1 MIISTRPLK
10 LLPLLLVLGG
20 EQVAWEFFYKDADEP
35 VLVTYRTLLLVLSLG
50 LALWYWRRMERA
62 IGVTMLLVVAYL
74 GWLALESYATH
85 GQWIAHMH
93 VFSKVITLFV
103 VYGIYGYYYQRGLP
117 PFGVL
122 VGIMYVA
129 LVLNLLLV
137 HPEALSLQAF
147 LDTERGFSAGAAL
160 MLVLPALLCLNW
172 YLQRGNLLLLGI
184 FFGSLALIVFLQHRS
199 VWLTM
204 LVALP
209 LNLLLL
215 WWRVPSA
222 RFSPQRLVLLVV
234 LPVALAGVGGLAT
247 ILQNPAI
254 TKKFV
259 GNYED
264 ITHADKQGTG
274 NWRFQQ
280 MQAYEPLVAERPL
293 LGWRQEGFDLPMQ
306 FFDPASD
313 QPMWP
318 DGTGHHFHSFYMDR
332 LFYFGWVGLLLV
344 VVLPFIQVIRRL
356 AHPAPLTAEA
366 AALVALAAGC
376 LVFGLSY
383 DWPVYLYAFQGLL
396 LAAMALPAPVAA
408 PQPTAP
414 RRTQAAEPVFAT

>member
-10 LLPLLLVLGG
+10 LLPLLLALGG
-20 EQVAWEFFYKDADEP
+20 EQAAWEFFYKDADEP
-35 VLVTYRTLLLVLSLG
+35 VLLTYRLLVLVLG
-50 LALWYWRRMERA
+50 LAAAVWYWRRMERA
-62 IGVTMLLVVAYL
+62 VGVTMLLAAAYV
-74 GWLALESYATH
+74 GGLALESYATH
-85 GQWIAHMH
+85 GQWVAHMH
-93 VFSKVITLFV
+93 VFSKVIALFV
-103 VYGIYGYYYQRGLP
+103 AYGTYGYYHRRGLP
-117 PFGVL
+117 PFRGL
-122 VGIMYVA
+122 VGIMYA
-129 LVLNLLLV
+129 MLLLNLLLV

-147 LDTERGFSAGAAL
+147 LDTERGFSAGSAL
-160 MLVLPALLCLNW
+160 MLVLPTLLCLNW
-172 YLQRGNLLLLGI
+172 YLQRGNLLLLGL
-184 FFGSLALIVFLQHRS
+184 FFVSIALIVFLQHRS

-209 LNLLLL
+209 LNVLLL

-234 LPVALAGVGGLAT
+234 LPVVLAGVGGLAT

-254 TKKFV
+254 TKKLV
-259 GNYED
+259 ANYDD

-274 NWRFQQ
+274 NWRLQQ
-280 MQAYEPLVAERPL
+280 MQAYAPLIAERPL

-306 FFDPASD
+306 FYDPSSD

-318 DGTGHHFHSFYMDR
+318 DGTGHHFHSFYLDR
-332 LFYFGWVGLLLV
+332 LFYFGWLGLLLV

-366 AALVALAAGC
+366 VALVGLAAGC

-383 DWPVYLYAFQGLL
+383 DWPVYIYAFQGLL
-396 LAAMALPAPVAA
+396 LATMALPAPGAA
-408 PQPTAP
+408 PQPVAP
-414 RRTQAAEPVFAT
+414 RRTRAAEPVFAT

>member
-1 MIISTRPLK
+1 MKISTRPLK
-10 LLPLLLVLGG
+10 LLPLLLVLG
-20 EQVAWEFFYKDADEP
+20 
-35 VLVTYRTLLLVLSLG
+35 
-50 LALWYWRRMERA
+50 LAAAVWYWRRMERA
-62 IGVTMLLVVAYL
+62 IGVTMLLVAAYI
-74 GWLALESYATH
+74 GWLVLESYATH
-85 GQWIAHMH
+85 GQWMAHMH

-103 VYGIYGYYYQRGLP
+103 VYGTYGYYYRRGLP

-122 VGIMYVA
+122 AGIMYA
-129 LVLNLLLV
+129 MLFLNLLLV

-160 MLVLPALLCLNW
+160 MLVLPTLLCLNW
-172 YLQRGNLLLLGI
+172 YLQRGNLLLLGL
-184 FFGSLALIVFLQHRS
+184 FFVSLALIVFLQHRS

-209 LNLLLL
+209 LNVLLL

-280 MQAYEPLVAERPL
+280 MQAYAPLVAERPL

-332 LFYFGWVGLLLV
+332 LFYFGWLGLLLV
-344 VVLPFIQVIRRL
+344 VVLPFAQVIRRL
-356 AHPAPLTAEA
+356 AHPAPLTAES
-366 AALVALAAGC
+366 AALVGLAAGC
-376 LVFGLSY
+376 IVFGLSY
-383 DWPVYLYAFQGLL
+383 DWPTYIYAFQGLM
-396 LAAMALPAPVAA
+396 LATMALPAPVAA
-408 PQPTAP
+408 PQPTAQ
-414 RRTQAAEPVFAT
+414 RRPLAAQPVFAT